1 MTYCEFLVYYTSASF
16 MIMKSK
22 INLQDLVDW
31 GLQKVKYPIPLSGG
45 DVVVGD
51 CTSQISIV
59 NLPGD
64 NSCIWVADI
73 DSAKFFLERGHHILN
88 DPEILIKRDAYLKN
102 PELRKKYP
110 FWSD

>member
-1 MTYCEFLVYYTSASF
+1 
-16 MIMKSK
+16 MIMDS

-51 CTSQISIV
+51 CTSEISIV

-73 DSAKFFLERGHHILN
+73 DSAKFFLRKGHHILN
-88 DPEILIKRDAYLKN
+88 DPKILERRDVYLKN
-102 PELRKKYP
+102 SELRKKYP
-110 FWSD
+110 FWGD